1 MKKLNRAWSHSLV
14 WTILLLIV
22 LFFFWEY
29 GADREI
35 IDTFFFSSPSRI
47 GVDLKEMW
55 DSGLMSKHVTVT
67 LREAA
72 GGLFYGCVLGTVTAF
87 VFGVLPKLNEIFMPI
102 MVGINGLP
110 KLALGPLLIFWFGIG
125 YTSKV
130 VMSAMMVYFIFL
142 FNMFAGYND
151 VDVNLINAVR
161 MLGGSRL
168 QVLRKVIWPSC
179 IPWFLASMRTG
190 MGMSLTGAIVGEY
203 IGSSRGLGW
212 MISDAGGTYNITR
225 VLSCVFILIVIMTVL
240 DYFLRFLEKI
250 TLRWRPSTT

>member
-1 MKKLNRAWSHSLV
+1 
-14 WTILLLIV
+14 
-22 LFFFWEY
+22 
-29 GADREI
+29 
-35 IDTFFFSSPSRI
+35 
-47 GVDLKEMW
+47 
-55 DSGLMSKHVTVT
+55 
-67 LREAA
+67 
-72 GGLFYGCVLGTVTAF
+72 
-87 VFGVLPKLNEIFMPI
+87 
-102 MVGINGLP
+102 
-110 KLALGPLLIFWFGIG
+110 
-125 YTSKV
+125 
-130 VMSAMMVYFIFL
+130 MSAMMVYFIFL